1 MYHLT
6 QMTSSGFGGIVFGL
20 LNFSSNNRAGSSS
33 SPNNE
38 VVSYGNGKGAE
49 LFNVFFVS
57 NRYAAEGDPTGHEW
71 VPALCDVSIRPACN
85 SADPDT
91 HVAFNADAIIANPP
105 AYGHIHVAEFLKVP
119 LHIFFTM
126 PWTPTYEFPH
136 PLSRV
141 KQQMAYRLSYQIV
154 NSLIWLGIR
163 DLINE
168 FRKKKLKLR
177 PITYLSG
184 SYTSPP
190 NMPYGYIWSPYLV
203 PKPKDW
209 GPNIDVVG
217 FCFLNLASDYEPP
230 ISLLEWL
237 EEGEKEGKKPIYI
250 GFGSLVH
257 HGGAGTT
264 AVGLRAACPTIIVP
278 FFGDQP
284 FWGERVHAK
293 GVGRAPIPV
302 DEFTLGKLV
311 NAINYMLK
319 PEVKRNAEELA
330 DAMKH
335 EDGVAGAV
343 AAFYKHYHP

>member
-1 MYHLT
+1 REQLAAVYMKNVDEGELVKRRGVCHRELILSIIADMRPREI
-6 QMTSSGFGGIVFGL
+6 QLVMSGYLPSVMSQSDLI
-20 LNFSSNNRAGSSS
+20 
-33 SPNNE
+33 
-38 VVSYGNGKGAE
+38 
-49 LFNVFFVS
+49 
-57 NRYAAEGDPTGHEW
+57 
-71 VPALCDVSIRPACN
+71 C
-85 SADPDT
+85 ADPDT

-250 GFGSLVH
+250 GFGSLVSFFVTVH
-257 HGGAGTT
+257 LF
-264 AVGLRAACPTIIVP
+264 GLL
-278 FFGDQP
+278 D
-284 FWGERVHAK
+284 
-293 GVGRAPIPV
+293 
-302 DEFTLGKLV
+302 
-311 NAINYMLK
+311 M
-319 PEVKRNAEELA
+319 
-330 DAMKH
+330 
-335 EDGVAGAV
+335 
-343 AAFYKHYHP
+343 